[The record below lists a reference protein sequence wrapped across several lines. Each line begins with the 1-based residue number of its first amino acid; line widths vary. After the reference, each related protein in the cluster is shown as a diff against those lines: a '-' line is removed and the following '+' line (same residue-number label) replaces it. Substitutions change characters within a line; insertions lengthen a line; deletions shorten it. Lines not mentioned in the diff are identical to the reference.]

1 MSWERRSLPHAPDG
15 VYIWRC
21 GSPWSAQP
29 VRWEGSSVHRF
40 GIGLRLAAIVTMAV
54 AVGCTTSH
62 ESPELGPR
70 ASPAASRFPDPV
82 TSPLPPAKV
91 AALQKVLNQAVA
103 DYTQFPGT
111 LQPVPGVTAALLSD
125 HGSWTGAAGKG
136 GDGAQLSPQAM
147 MAIYSVTKT
156 FTAAEVMHLAATGR
170 VDLDAPLS
178 KYVQH
183 RLTGNGATVRQALG
197 MRSGLPGFTD
207 QESQALLSA
216 GLAHPG
222 RHWTMQESLAYLKG
236 NPSPPGGDP
245 VYSSA
250 NYWLLGL
257 LVENVT
263 GRSLAEAYRADLL
276 DPAGLNRI
284 AVQDTERPTPPL
296 AAPPRRLHLP
306 PPDGYLPYRSIASGT
321 GPAGGI
327 AADAQT
333 VARWGYQLYGAR
345 LLPAETVQAMM
356 TPPSQTNI
364 FPGARY
370 GLGTMLF
377 ATLGAEDAFG
387 HSGNDVGYS
396 SLLAV
401 LPARHLSIAVLVPD
415 ENNDVAAI
423 VRDLLAV
430 LR

>member
-1 MSWERRSLPHAPDG
+1 
-15 VYIWRC
+15 
-21 GSPWSAQP
+21 
-29 VRWEGSSVHRF
+29 
-40 GIGLRLAAIVTMAV
+40 
-54 AVGCTTSH
+54 
-62 ESPELGPR
+62 
-70 ASPAASRFPDPV
+70 
-82 TSPLPPAKV
+82 
-91 AALQKVLNQAVA
+91 
-103 DYTQFPGT
+103 
-111 LQPVPGVTAALLSD
+111 
-125 HGSWTGAAGKG
+125 
-136 GDGAQLSPQAM
+136 M

-236 NPSPPGGDP
+236 TPSPPGGDP
-245 VYSSA
+245 VYSCA
-250 NYWLLGL
+250 KYWLLGL

-263 GRSLAEAYRADLL
+263 GRSVAEAYRADLL

-284 AVQDTERPTPPL
+284 AVQDTERPTAPL

-327 AADAQT
+327 ATDAQT
-333 VARWGYQLYGAR
+333 VAR
-345 LLPAETVQAMM
+345 V
-356 TPPSQTNI
+356 
-364 FPGARY
+364 
-370 GLGTMLF
+370 GLSALRCTA
-377 ATLGAEDAFG
+377 ATRRNRA
-387 HSGNDVGYS
+387 GND
-396 SLLAV
+396 
-401 LPARHLSIAVLVPD
+401 D
-415 ENNDVAAI
+415 AAI
-423 VRDLLAV
+423 TDQHLPGCAVRPGNDA
-430 LR
+430 LRDTGRRGRLRP